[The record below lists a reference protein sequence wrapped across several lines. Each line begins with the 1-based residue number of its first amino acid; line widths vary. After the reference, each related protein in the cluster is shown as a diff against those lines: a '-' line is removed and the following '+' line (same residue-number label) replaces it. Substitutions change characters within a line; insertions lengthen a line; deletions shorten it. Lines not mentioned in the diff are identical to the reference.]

1 MELTLIHKEDVPG
14 NSNTIHDQLYLNLKY
29 LLQLIIA
36 KVLLLEVAGLVF
48 ILSDTAASDVVHA
61 VLCYV
66 FFWYSGKSQ
75 TKIKIKMGI
84 IRSIHSSSTC
94 NILEVTRKTTRNQ
107 IKSTFPIVACKRW
120 VGQRVPRHWASISG
134 GHPIEG

>member
-1 MELTLIHKEDVPG
+1 MRAHSFNILIPHCPSLSMELTLIHKEDVPG

-66 FFWYSGKSQ
+66 GL
-75 TKIKIKMGI
+75 
-84 IRSIHSSSTC
+84 
-94 NILEVTRKTTRNQ
+94 LENLRQK
-107 IKSTFPIVACKRW
+107 
-120 VGQRVPRHWASISG
+120 
-134 GHPIEG
+134 